1 MEDNRYLNRKANRII
16 SEKKLRIWEI
26 KDSDDSEEENTKKRK
41 CTSSSL
47 QKGKRKL
54 SSIQAEDL
62 GVTSKSCFPS
72 YSSIRGIW
80 QKPCVSF
87 KNNT

>member
-16 SEKKLRIWEI
+16 SEKKLRIREI

-41 CTSSSL
+41 CTGLSS

-54 SSIQAEDL
+54 SSSQAKDL

-72 YSSIRGIW
+72 YSSIRGI
-80 QKPCVSF
+80 QKPWVSF
-87 KNNT
+87 KNT